1 MSAKPDTNPPS
12 AGKAGPNP
20 VFDNI
25 VRAVGQERAARL
37 FGDFTVDTKE
47 RVERIGHATAAGD
60 VATLQKE
67 AHDLRGTA
75 GHFGFRDLSD
85 LAGEIETA
93 CRNGDAAH
101 AVDLARRVQ
110 RIADAALTAAAGFG
124 NPGDEAADGNPG
136 DEAADGNPGGDDP
149 GGSASDPGI

>member
-1 MSAKPDTNPPS
+1 MSAKPDAKPPP

-20 VFDNI
+20 AFDNI
-25 VRAVGQERAARL
+25 VGAVGQERAVRL
-37 FGDFTVDTKE
+37 FGDFAVDTKE
-47 RVERIGHATAAGD
+47 RLERIDRATAAGD

-75 GHFGFRDLSD
+75 GHFGFQDLSD

-101 AVDLARRVQ
+101 ARDLARRVQ
-110 RIADAALTAAAGFG
+110 RAAEAALEAAAVYRRSGGEDAGG
-124 NPGDEAADGNPG
+124 NEGD
-136 DEAADGNPGGDDP
+136 
-149 GGSASDPGI
+149 SHI

>member
-1 MSAKPDTNPPS
+1 MSAKPDPKPPT

-37 FGDFTVDTKE
+37 FGDFTADTKE
-47 RVERIGHATAAGD
+47 RLDLINQATAAGD

-67 AHDLRGTA
+67 AHNLRGTA
-75 GHFGFRDLSD
+75 GHFGFQDLSD

-93 CRNGDAAH
+93 CRKGDAAQ
-101 AVDLARRVQ
+101 ARDLARRVQ
-110 RIADAALTAAAGFG
+110 RAAEAALEATAAYSR
-124 NPGDEAADGNPG
+124 PGDEDAGG
-136 DEAADGNPGGDDP
+136 TTDEP
-149 GGSASDPGI
+149 SI

>member
-12 AGKAGPNP
+12 AGNAGSNP

-25 VRAVGQERAARL
+25 VRAVGQERAVRL
-37 FGDFTVDTKE
+37 FGEFTTDTKE
-47 RVERIGHATAAGD
+47 RLERMDHATTAGD

-85 LAGEIETA
+85 LAGEIEIA
-93 CRNGDAAH
+93 CRNGDAARAH
-101 AVDLARRVQ
+101 DLARRVL
-110 RIADAALTAAAGFG
+110 RAADAVLEVAGAYGRPG
-124 NPGDEAADGNPG
+124 NGN
-136 DEAADGNPGGDDP
+136 AGGTEED
-149 GGSASDPGI
+149 SHI

>member
-1 MSAKPDTNPPS
+1 MSAKPDTMPPS

-25 VRAVGQERAARL
+25 VRAVGQERAGRL
-37 FGDFTVDTKE
+37 FVDFTADTKE
-47 RVERIGHATAAGD
+47 RVERIDHATAAGD

-75 GHFGFRDLSD
+75 GHFGFQDLSD
-85 LAGEIETA
+85 LTGEIETA

-101 AVDLARRVQ
+101 ARELARRVQ
-110 RIADAALTAAAGFG
+110 RTAEAALEVAAAYGRS
-124 NPGDEAADGNPG
+124 GDEDAGGNDG
-136 DEAADGNPGGDDP
+136 D
-149 GGSASDPGI
+149 SHI

>member
-1 MSAKPDTNPPS
+1 MSAKPDAKPPF

-25 VRAVGQERAARL
+25 VRAVGQERAVRL
-37 FGDFTVDTKE
+37 LGDFMADTKE
-47 RVERIGHATAAGD
+47 RSERIDHATAAGD

-67 AHDLRGTA
+67 AHNLRGTA
-75 GHFGFRDLSD
+75 GHFGFQDLSD

-101 AVDLARRVQ
+101 ARDLARRVQ
-110 RIADAALTAAAGFG
+110 RAAEAALEAAAAYERS
-124 NPGDEAADGNPG
+124 GDEDAGGNAG
-136 DEAADGNPGGDDP
+136 D
-149 GGSASDPGI
+149 SCI

>member
-1 MSAKPDTNPPS
+1 MPTILGSSQGSAYALPMSAKPDTNPPS
-12 AGKAGPNP
+12 AGKAAPNP

-37 FGDFTVDTKE
+37 FVDFTVDTKK
-47 RVERIGHATAAGD
+47 RLERIDHATAAGD

-67 AHDLRGTA
+67 AHNLRGTA

-93 CRNGDAAH
+93 CRKGDAPH
-101 AVDLARRVQ
+101 ARDLARRIQQAVEV
-110 RIADAALTAAAGFG
+110 ALEVAAVYGRS
-124 NPGDEAADGNPG
+124 GDEVAGGPEG
-136 DEAADGNPGGDDP
+136 D
-149 GGSASDPGI
+149 SHI